1 MAGFALV
8 SVLRQGRRRDA
19 DSDSQSALR
28 LAAAARQSES
38 ARGLAVLC
46 CYGASA
52 AAVHRQSLRRCT
64 VQARSGAG
72 ATST

>member
-8 SVLRQGRRRDA
+8 AVLRQGRRRDA
-19 DSDSQSALR
+19 DSDSQSALAG
-28 LAAAARQSES
+28 AAAARQS
-38 ARGLAVLC
+38 ACVV
-46 CYGASA
+46 A

>member
-19 DSDSQSALR
+19 DSDSQSA

>member
-1 MAGFALV
+1 MQIRTL
-8 SVLRQGRRRDA
+8 SLP
-19 DSDSQSALR
+19 S
-28 LAAAARQSES
+28 ARQSES
-38 ARGLAVLC
+38 ARGLAQAVLC

>member
-8 SVLRQGRRRDA
+8 AVLRQGRRRDA
-19 DSDSQSALR
+19 DSDSQSAL
-28 LAAAARQSES
+28 AAAARQSES
-38 ARGLAVLC
+38 AAARGLAVLC
-46 CYGASA
+46 CYGAIA